1 MKNMNKFIETK
12 DLKTKQ
18 LLEQQG
24 FIFLYENN
32 GFWVFLNQFEDSL
45 KKELVSNLFEQNKCY
60 FSNTL
65 SFIK

>member
-1 MKNMNKFIETK
+1 MKNMSKFIETK

-24 FIFLYENN
+24 FIFLYESNEC
-32 GFWVFLNQFEDSL
+32 WVFLNQFEDSL

-65 SFIK
+65 SFVK

>member
-32 GFWVFLNQFEDSL
+32 GFWVFLNQFEDGL